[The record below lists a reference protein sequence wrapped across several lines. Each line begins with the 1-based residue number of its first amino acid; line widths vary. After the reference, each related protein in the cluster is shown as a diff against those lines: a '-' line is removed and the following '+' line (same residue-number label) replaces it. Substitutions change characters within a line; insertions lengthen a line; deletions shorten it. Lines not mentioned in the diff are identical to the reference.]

1 MVIAGKYGAFAEYET
16 PLLGLLSSSTSVSTR
31 AARIRVAAGAKLLFS
46 FGTRRVHPALA
57 PMVERASYL
66 AGFDCISNVL
76 GAELLHLK
84 AFGTMTHAT
93 IHVVGDQEPAC
104 KM

>member
-1 MVIAGKYGAFAEYET
+1 
-16 PLLGLLSSSTSVSTR
+16 
-31 AARIRVAAGAKLLFS
+31 

-66 AGFDCISNVL
+66 AGFDGVSNVL

-84 AFGTMTHAT
+84 ASGTMPHAL
-93 IHVVGDQEPAC
+93 IQVVGDQESAW
-104 KM
+104 KMYDKTIAS